1 MTITKRIMDTA
12 TSSEGDM
19 EKSKTTL
26 SSTVLRPNAPAFT
39 PSSAVV
45 DVAAVTTTTVGSI
58 SNGDAGRCNH
68 ENSRMRNHRC
78 DRQSRNQKKKKIIRT
93 KKSQRQRQRQRE
105 SINETYELD
114 PNVPNTR
121 NNKHELDNTTT
132 TTTKINNKNDNRSK
146 KGDRPRRS
154 KTKYN
159 GKSRQRNQHP
169 MENSKSN
176 RKNTD
181 GKDNTA
187 LPRKESSIEC
197 QKQGDNSRGNNN
209 NNSISKDEFEL
220 ASSLAFP
227 ALMEASSLSSSSAR
241 HKMQQTTWNS
251 LTDIKDLL
259 REEKLRDD
267 CTSKEQQ
274 EVSDDEETK
283 NWQNGLDRLTSHDG
297 KTKLIRTGHRQP
309 EFSSW
314 DEDEEAEEKEDAEK
328 TFHET
333 KQSVAIDEK
342 TVSSTLDII
351 LAKSDPELFSG
362 LGKRTFDINRLRD
375 RWWVAVADQQR
386 RIQYQQAAKELEEQ
400 QEKPSYC
407 VETNHET
414 IYDGVDENIQTNR
427 SGSNYEDCSIS
438 NTSTISNTS
447 SSSQNDDI
455 HLSALHQNVKNDLPL
470 YQATMSKKQLLDLII
485 ERHDDRALRDMVE
498 LSWNTENE
506 NEPVLNHV
514 VMGHKNGHIGADR
527 ILPFGILEED
537 RIEEDNGV
545 DLVEHAIDVVIHRNQ
560 PSLLRTILSVT
571 RGRAPINSKPLIQ
584 ATRLGHE
591 ECASILLSK
600 QEKGST
606 MLFLND
612 VDGNTAL
619 HYCCRENGNKDML
632 LTLLKQVV
640 GNTKGKRQQLSKLV
654 TARNKYLQTSLHI
667 ACQSGRNDLV
677 EVFLTTC
684 KSSLLF
690 KILSIEDI
698 KHETPLLCAVSNN
711 SCDVVLSLLMWRRN
725 HDHQRQKQAH
735 TQKQVSQVNKAQNT
749 TCPLVWAAKSGNL
762 EMIDLLIQFG
772 DQSGILYQ
780 VTEAL
785 LTLLLSDI
793 PADIK
798 LKGSDSLILAGGN
811 PFQEIAYPG
820 LIDGEKETSIN
831 VATKT
836 VSVEIVRSIIST
848 ASRLVNERQ
857 LVRRRD
863 PILQQ
868 QPEAFFRTLES
879 KENSEA
885 NRAIRNALMETL
897 CRAYS
902 NQRLLDISKAIVLY
916 EQIKKVEE
924 EYIIQLQ
931 ASLRT
936 GTVSSVVHQPKN
948 WCFLA
953 TYRHATSAVIYEG
966 SKPSWLD
973 CDRSVFAEN
982 SLRLLKILWVQ
993 NEVRKAECF
1002 CPWVSRNAKKS
1013 DTPPDLLA
1021 KDMLTLIAN
1030 DGSRFLVHAP
1040 TVSNKSGKLAS
1051 ALRFAQMKCDED
1063 SFGEVINLEVAI
1075 APGFC
1080 KLMIQHMY
1088 HGSISFGWP
1097 NLNDNEMCRYLLELM
1112 LIAEEFLVPSLV
1124 QEIEMRLLSS
1134 KPLRCFCWD
1143 CCQALRVTSS
1153 NDGQKEAQCLF
1164 SINNNSRLVNRET
1177 VMDVLSLTDY
1187 MGGLDYDIFLAP
1199 IILDF
1204 CVEPKKLWANYDR
1217 EVRQQKFWKVNKAL
1231 SSLRN
1236 IAIIT
1241 ILKEFAYVVE
1251 SPDCYLTSENDRNGE
1266 SQKQILLRICLDEL
1280 RNNSAIAMAYSSPIE
1295 KQTSAN
1301 RKD

>member
-1 MTITKRIMDTA
+1 MTITKRTIETI
-12 TSSEGDM
+12 TSSEGVM
-19 EKSKTTL
+19 GKSTTAL
-26 SSTVLRPNAPAFT
+26 PSTVLRPNAPVFT
-39 PSSAVV
+39 PFSSVAVA
-45 DVAAVTTTTVGSI
+45 VAAVTTTTVGSI
-58 SNGDAGRCNH
+58 SAGDTGQGND
-68 ENSRMRNHRC
+68 ENSRN
-78 DRQSRNQKKKKIIRT
+78 RQSRNQKKKKTIRR
-93 KKSQRQRQRQRE
+93 KKSQRQRQRE
-105 SINETYELD
+105 SINETNELD

-121 NNKHELDNTTT
+121 INEHELDTTTTIATTTNNTTT
-132 TTTKINNKNDNRSK
+132 NRSNNNNKNDNRPI

-154 KTKYN
+154 KTKNN
-159 GKSRQRNQHP
+159 GKSRQRNQHS
-169 MENSKSN
+169 MEKSKSK

-181 GKDNTA
+181 GRDSTT
-187 LPRKESSIEC
+187 LPRNESSIEW
-197 QKQGDNSRGNNN
+197 QTQGDNGCDN
-209 NNSISKDEFEL
+209 NNSNNMSKDEFEL

-227 ALMEASSLSSSSAR
+227 ALMEASSLSSTSER

-251 LTDIKDLL
+251 ITDI
-259 REEKLRDD
+259 REIL
-267 CTSKEQQ
+267 TFNEQQ
-274 EVSDDEETK
+274 EESDDEETK
-283 NWQNGLDRLTSHDG
+283 NWQSGLDRLTSHDG

-314 DEDEEAEEKEDAEK
+314 DNENEEAEENEDTEKELN
-328 TFHET
+328 ET
-333 KQSVAIDEK
+333 KQSVALDQK
-342 TVSSTLDII
+342 AVSSISDII

-386 RIQYQQAAKELEEQ
+386 RIQYEQAAKELEEQ
-400 QEKPSYC
+400 QEKSACC
-407 VETNHET
+407 VDTNHES
-414 IYDGVDENIQTNR
+414 IYDGVHENIQSNH
-427 SGSNYEDCSIS
+427 SGGTYEECSNS
-438 NTSTISNTS
+438 NNSSTSTS
-447 SSSQNDDI
+447 SHNDII
-455 HLSALHQNVKNDLPL
+455 HLSDLQKNVKNNLPL
-470 YQATMSKKQLLDLII
+470 YQATKSNEQLLDLII
-485 ERHDDRALRDMVE
+485 EQNDDRALRDMVE

-506 NEPVLNHV
+506 NQPLLNHV
-514 VMGHKNGHIGADR
+514 VMGHKNGNIVADR
-527 ILPFGILEED
+527 IPPFEILEED
-537 RIEEDNGV
+537 RIEEHNGI
-545 DLVEHAIDVVIHRNQ
+545 DLVEHAIDVVIRRNE
-560 PSLLRTILSVT
+560 PNLLRTILSVT

-584 ATRLGHE
+584 AARLGHE

-600 QEKGST
+600 QEKGSTT

-619 HYCCRENGNKDML
+619 HYCCRENGNKDIL

-654 TARNKYLQTSLHI
+654 TARNKNLQTPLHI

-677 EVFLTTC
+677 EVFLTAC

-725 HDHQRQKQAH
+725 HDHQKQKQSH
-735 TQKQVSQVNKAQNT
+735 TQRQVSQVNKAQNT

-785 LTLLLSDI
+785 LKLLRSDV

-820 LIDGEKETSIN
+820 LIDSEKETSIS

-836 VSVEIVRSIIST
+836 VSVEIIRSMLST

-868 QPEAFFRTLES
+868 QPEAFFKTLES

-885 NRAIRNALMETL
+885 NRAIRKALMETL

-902 NQRLLDISKAIVLY
+902 NQRLLDISKAIILY
-916 EQIKKVEE
+916 EQIEKVEE
-924 EYIIQLQ
+924 ESLIQLQ
-931 ASLRT
+931 ASLRS
-936 GTVSSVVHQPKN
+936 GTVTSFVHQPKN

-953 TYRHATSAVIYEG
+953 TYRHSATDVVTDEG
-966 SKPSWLD
+966 SKPSCLD
-973 CDRSVFAEN
+973 GDHSVFAES
-982 SLRLLKILWVQ
+982 SLRLLKIPWVQ
-993 NEVRKAECF
+993 NEVHKAECF
-1002 CPWVSRNAKKS
+1002 CPWVSSNAQTT

-1021 KDMLTLIAN
+1021 KDALTLIAN

-1040 TVSNKSGKLAS
+1040 IVSEKSGKLAS
-1051 ALRFAQMKCDED
+1051 ALRFAQMNCDED

-1075 APGFC
+1075 APDFC
-1080 KLMIQHMY
+1080 RLMIQHMY
-1088 HGSISFGWP
+1088 HGSICFGWP

-1124 QEIEMRLLSS
+1124 QEIEMRLMSS

-1143 CCQALRVTSS
+1143 CCQALRVTSY

-1164 SINNNSRLVNRET
+1164 SINSNSRLVNRET

-1204 CVEPKKLWANYDR
+1204 CVDAEKLWANYDR
-1217 EVRQQKFWKVNKAL
+1217 EVRQQKYWKVNKAL

-1241 ILKEFAYVVE
+1241 ILKEFAHVVK
-1251 SPDCYLTSENDRNGE
+1251 SPDFYLSSENDRNIE

-1280 RNNSAIAMAYSSPIE
+1280 RHNSAIDMAYSSPIE
-1295 KQTSAN
+1295 KQSSAN

>member
-1 MTITKRIMDTA
+1 MTIAKRRTETT
-12 TSSEGDM
+12 TSSDGDM
-19 EKSKTTL
+19 GKSTTAF
-26 SSTVLRPNAPAFT
+26 SSTVLRPNAPVFT
-39 PSSAVV
+39 PFSSVAV
-45 DVAAVTTTTVGSI
+45 ATVTTTTVGSI
-58 SNGDAGRCNH
+58 PADGTGQGNH
-68 ENSRMRNHRC
+68 ENSCNRL
-78 DRQSRNQKKKKIIRT
+78 SRNQKKKKTLRR
-93 KKSQRQRQRQRE
+93 KKSQRQRQRE
-105 SINETYELD
+105 STNETNELD

-121 NNKHELDNTTT
+121 NNGHELDTTT
-132 TTTKINNKNDNRSK
+132 TTTTSATRNDNNSKKVIRSE

-154 KTKYN
+154 KTKHN

-169 MENSKSN
+169 MEKSKSK
-176 RKNTD
+176 RKSTD
-181 GKDNTA
+181 GKDSTTLRRN
-187 LPRKESSIEC
+187 ESSIEC
-197 QKQGDNSRGNNN
+197 QLQGDDVCDNNN
-209 NNSISKDEFEL
+209 NMSKDEFEL

-227 ALMEASSLSSSSAR
+227 ALMEASSISSSSAR

-251 LTDIKDLL
+251 LTDI
-259 REEKLRDD
+259 REII
-267 CTSKEQQ
+267 TSNEQQ

-283 NWQNGLDRLTSHDG
+283 TWQSGLDRLTSHDG

-314 DEDEEAEEKEDAEK
+314 DDENEEGEEIEDTEKE
-328 TFHET
+328 FNET
-333 KQSVAIDEK
+333 KQSVALDQK
-342 TVSSTLDII
+342 AASSISDMI
-351 LAKSDPELFSG
+351 LEKSDPELFSG

-386 RIQYQQAAKELEEQ
+386 RIQYEQAAKELEEL
-400 QEKPSYC
+400 QEKSLSC
-407 VETNHET
+407 IDTKHEI
-414 IYDGVDENIQTNR
+414 IYDGVDENIQSNH
-427 SGSNYEDCSIS
+427 SGVNYEEYSDNNNNSSSIS
-438 NTSTISNTS
+438 STSTSNH
-447 SSSQNDDI
+447 NGII
-455 HLSALHQNVKNDLPL
+455 HFSDLQQNVNNNLPL
-470 YQATMSKKQLLDLII
+470 YQATKSNKQLLDLII
-485 ERHDDRALRDMVE
+485 EQNDDRALRDMVE
-498 LSWNTENE
+498 LSWNTEDE
-506 NEPVLNHV
+506 NQPLRNHA
-514 VMGHKNGHIGADR
+514 VMANKSGNIVAGR
-527 ILPFGILEED
+527 IPPFKILEED
-537 RIEEDNGV
+537 RIEEHNGI
-545 DLVEHAIDVVIHRNQ
+545 DLVEHAIDVVIRRNE
-560 PSLLRTILSVT
+560 PNLLRTILSVT

-584 ATRLGHE
+584 AARLGHE

-606 MLFLND
+606 VMLFLND

-619 HYCCRENGNKDML
+619 HYCCRENGSKDTL

-654 TARNKYLQTSLHI
+654 TAWNKKLQTPLHI

-677 EVFLTTC
+677 EVFLATC

-690 KILSIEDI
+690 KILSVEDI

-725 HDHQRQKQAH
+725 HDHQKQKQSH
-735 TQKQVSQVNKAQNT
+735 TQKQVSQVNKTQNT

-785 LTLLLSDI
+785 LTLLRSDV

-820 LIDGEKETSIN
+820 LNDSDKETSIS

-836 VSVEIVRSIIST
+836 VSVEIIRSMLST

-857 LVRRRD
+857 LLRRRD

-868 QPEAFFRTLES
+868 QPEAFFKTLES

-885 NRAIRNALMETL
+885 NRAIKNALIETL

-916 EQIKKVEE
+916 EQIEKVEE
-924 EYIIQLQ
+924 ESLIQLQ
-931 ASLRT
+931 ASLRS
-936 GTVSSVVHQPKN
+936 GTVTSFVHQPKN

-953 TYRHATSAVIYEG
+953 TYRHFITGAVTDEG
-966 SKPSWLD
+966 SKSSCLAGD
-973 CDRSVFAEN
+973 HSVFAES
-982 SLRLLKILWVQ
+982 SLRLLKIPWVQ

-1002 CPWVSRNAKKS
+1002 CPWVTSNAQTI

-1021 KDMLTLIAN
+1021 KDALTLIAN

-1040 TVSNKSGKLAS
+1040 IVSEKSGKLAS
-1051 ALRFAQMKCDED
+1051 ALRFAQMNCDED
-1063 SFGEVINLEVAI
+1063 SFGEVINLEVTI
-1075 APGFC
+1075 PPDFC

-1088 HGSISFGWP
+1088 HGSICFGWP

-1112 LIAEEFLVPSLV
+1112 LIAEEFLIPSLV
-1124 QEIEMRLLSS
+1124 QEIEMRLMSS
-1134 KPLRCFCWD
+1134 NPLKCFCWD
-1143 CCQALRVTSS
+1143 CCQALRETSY
-1153 NDGQKEAQCLF
+1153 NDVQKEAQCLF
-1164 SINNNSRLVNRET
+1164 SINSNSRLVNRET

-1187 MGGLDYDIFLAP
+1187 MGGLDYNIFLAP

-1204 CVEPKKLWANYDR
+1204 CVNPEKLWVNYDR
-1217 EVRQQKFWKVNKAL
+1217 EVRQQKYWKVNKAL

-1241 ILKEFAYVVE
+1241 ILKEFAHVVK
-1251 SPDCYLTSENDRNGE
+1251 SSDFYLNSENDRNIE

-1280 RNNSAIAMAYSSPIE
+1280 RNNSAIDMAYSSPTE
-1295 KQTSAN
+1295 KQSNAK